1 MAHTKIILGD
11 DTMNKKTKAL
21 DKEQYELVIA
31 TIREGF
37 THNGSEFKP
46 NNRLATALVVQAN
59 LGVRI
64 SDILKLTLSDIVYES
79 GRYHL
84 DIVEQKTGK
93 VRNFTVP
100 NGLYEYLCNYVKE
113 NRINPLAR
121 LFPVCERALQKQLA
135 IVADYLKI
143 DGLSTHSFRKF
154 YATQLYIQNDYD
166 IELVRHLLQHSSAI
180 TTQRYIGMST
190 KRVEDAINKHLCLA

>member
-1 MAHTKIILGD
+1 
-11 DTMNKKTKAL
+11 MNKKTKAL

-31 TIREGF
+31 TIRNGF

-84 DIVEQKTGK
+84 DIVEQKTSK

-100 NGLYEYLCNYVKE
+100 NGLYEYLSNYAKE
-113 NRINPLAR
+113 NRIGQYAR

-166 IELVRHLLQHSSAI
+166 IELVRHLLQHSSAL

>member
-1 MAHTKIILGD
+1 
-11 DTMNKKTKAL
+11 MNKKTKAL

-100 NGLYEYLCNYVKE
+100 AGLYEYLCNYVKE
-113 NRINPLAR
+113 NCINPLAR

-166 IELVRHLLQHSSAI
+166 IELVRHLLQHSSAL

>member
-1 MAHTKIILGD
+1 
-11 DTMNKKTKAL
+11 MNKKTKAL

-100 NGLYEYLCNYVKE
+100 NGLYEYLSNYAKE
-113 NRINPLAR
+113 NRIGQYAR

-166 IELVRHLLQHSSAI
+166 IELVRHLLQHSSAL

>member
-1 MAHTKIILGD
+1 
-11 DTMNKKTKAL
+11 MNKKTKAL

-64 SDILKLTLSDIVYES
+64 SDILKLTLSDIVKES
-79 GRYHL
+79 NRYRL

-93 VRNFTVP
+93 VRDFTVP
-100 NGLYEYLCNYVKE
+100 VGLYNYLVEYAKE
-113 NRINPLAR
+113 NRIGERAK
-121 LFPVCERALQKQLA
+121 LFPVCERAVQKQLK
-135 IVADYLKI
+135 IVADYLGI
-143 DGLSTHSFRKF
+143 DGISTHSFRKF
-154 YATQLYIQNDYD
+154 YATEMYMNNDYD
-166 IELVRHLLQHSSAI
+166 IELVRHLLQHSSSAV
-180 TTQRYIGMST
+180 TQRYIGIST
-190 KRVEDAINKHLCLA
+190 KRVENALNNHLCLA